1 MYEHK
6 DVDLI
11 NPNNYDLN
19 SKFLTK
25 KITRL
30 NEQISWYGKESKAV
44 MYYKNKY
51 SFIPIW
57 VLVKVVWF
65 EI

>member
-1 MYEHK
+1 MYGHK